1 VEEGSVKVVLRGS
14 DPEGGLL
21 TFLVVTNPVKGTLTG
36 TAPNLTYTP
45 FADQT
50 GVDTFFF
57 QVSDGDL
64 ESAPASVTINI
75 SGVNDPPT
83 ISAIP
88 DQAIR
93 KNGGTGPLPFTVS
106 DVDDSVGSLRIT
118 SATGDGSIVPTNR
131 IALGGSGA
139 SRFVSVTP
147 NTGSTGAVQI
157 TLTVSDGKSNG
168 RTSFRVTITNSPPLA
183 GNDLL
188 AVEGASLDISASTL
202 LQNDSDADGDPI
214 SLVSVSGKSTAN
226 GVVMQIGNLIHYT
239 SPAGFSGIDSFS
251 YTIQDSS
258 GAAATAIVAIRV
270 SGPRVTTIQHQQD
283 GSILLSFVGPANRS
297 CQVLASED
305 TRTWTVV
312 GSATSGSSGSGQFV
326 DRPALTNQF
335 RLYRVEWP

>member
-1 VEEGSVKVVLRGS
+1 MSFDLNLLGNSAAPENQQPIANSQTVTVVQNTSRPITLTGS
-14 DPEGGLL
+14 DP
-21 TFLVVTNPVKGTLTG
+21 
-36 TAPNLTYTP
+36 
-45 FADQT
+45 
-50 GVDTFFF
+50 
-57 QVSDGDL
+57 
-64 ESAPASVTINI
+64 
-75 SGVNDPPT
+75 
-83 ISAIP
+83 
-88 DQAIR
+88 
-93 KNGGTGPLPFTVS
+93 
-106 DVDDSVGSLRIT
+106 
-118 SATGDGSIVPTNR
+118 
-131 IALGGSGA
+131 
-139 SRFVSVTP
+139 
-147 NTGSTGAVQI
+147 
-157 TLTVSDGKSNG
+157 
-168 RTSFRVTITNSPPLA
+168 
-183 GNDLL
+183 
-188 AVEGASLDISASTL
+188 
-202 LQNDSDADGDPI
+202 DGDPI

-226 GVVMQIGNLIHYT
+226 GAVMQIGNLIHYT